1 MCLVVVK
8 SRLMY
13 QTVHPRSGVDQA
25 EYGREIVNL
34 VLRHLD
40 AGRSRRSA
48 ALLAATVGCAV
59 VLAVIGWDR
68 LGSPAGAARRVTGS
82 RYVLM
87 QLNLCLS
94 GLADCYDKAAYPAG
108 VQEAVARIRDARPDA
123 VTLNEAC
130 SDDAAR
136 LARRTGYHLRF
147 SQVENFGSPL
157 LCIRPTGRGAFG
169 DAVLTKAAIDGSAD
183 RPFHAESLIE
193 QRRWLCVSTARDV
206 DVCTAHLSVRR
217 SDAGDTTNDAQ
228 CGELTALLVRKAATR
243 TVIFGGDVNRLASCA
258 PTGAWTR
265 TDGSADQDPGIQHVY
280 GSRATLRTPST
291 QVVPF
296 AHSDHDAL
304 LVRARL
310 TRR

>member
-1 MCLVVVK
+1 M
-8 SRLMY
+8 
-13 QTVHPRSGVDQA
+13 
-25 EYGREIVNL
+25 NL

-48 ALLAATVGCAV
+48 ALLAVAVGCAV

-108 VQEAVARIRDARPDA
+108 VREAAARVRDVRPDA

-136 LARRTGYHLRF
+136 LARQTGYHLRF

-157 LCIRPTGRGAFG
+157 HCIRPAGRGAFG

-193 QRRWLCVSTARDV
+193 QRRWLCVSTDRDV

-217 SDAGDTTNDAQ
+217 SDTADTADTTNDAQ
-228 CGELTALLVRKAATR
+228 CAELTALLARRAATR

-258 PTGAWTR
+258 PAGAWTR
-265 TDGSADQDPGIQHVY
+265 TDSSADQDPGIQHVY
-280 GSRATLRTPST
+280 GSAATLRLPST

-304 LVRARL
+304 LVHARL